1 MPAGRPTSYRPEYAA
16 QAERLCRLGATD
28 RELADF
34 FEVSEQTINAWKE
47 AHPEFLESL
56 KRGKRESDANVA
68 DRLYQRAMGY
78 SHEAVKIFMPS
89 GADKPVYATYTE
101 HYAPDTTACIFW
113 LKNRRPD
120 LWRDVQ
126 GREHTGRIETHEK
139 TAEEKAEEARRLMDE
154 TFGEVM
160 GRGADVG
167 PRP

>member
-34 FEVSEQTINAWKE
+34 FEVSEQTINAWKD
-47 AHPEFLESL
+47 AHPQFLESL
-56 KRGKRESDANVA
+56 KRGKRESDVNVA
-68 DRLYQRAMGY
+68 DRLYMRAMGY

-89 GADKPVYATYTE
+89 GADKPVYAAYTE

-120 LWRDVQ
+120 LWRDVH
-126 GREHTGRIETHEK
+126 RTEHMVETHSE
-139 TAEEKAEEARRLMDE
+139 TVEERAANAKRLMDE
-154 TFGEVM
+154 TFGEIV

-167 PRP
+167 PRV